1 MPNNLLPRDDN
12 PDCPSMST
20 FRFEGNFSHS
30 NNENDDDDESFL
42 TVLTANSP
50 YGVFA
55 MAVNVVHPALC
66 AVKIT
71 FWIRPES
78 PAEEKALLVPLT
90 SESMPG
96 FFHTTVDEVDSTRWE
111 RLVQTL
117 SGRRGLVLVNVRDEP
132 EDPRG
137 TQTLHL
143 ISCESHKP
151 QATYRELVLPDFI
164 DLFTARGLFLD
175 DHLGVVSLVDSSGV
189 LYTIPYA

>member
-1 MPNNLLPRDDN
+1 MY
-12 PDCPSMST
+12 
-20 FRFEGNFSHS
+20 RFEGNFSHS
-30 NNENDDDDESFL
+30 NNETDDEDESFL

-78 PAEEKALLVPLT
+78 PAEDKALLFPLT

-96 FFHTTVDEVDSTRWE
+96 SFHTPVDEVDSTRWE

-117 SGRRGLVLVNVRDEP
+117 SGRRGLVLVNVRDEADEP
-132 EDPRG
+132 EDDPRG
-137 TQTLHL
+137 TQILHL
-143 ISCESHKP
+143 ISCERHKP